1 MNQEV
6 IIGEMIDKFKKSSQ
20 QENFQNQP
28 VDQELIRN

>member
-28 VDQELIRN
+28 VDQEFVRN